1 MKRKPRPSRRER
13 RAELAASRE
22 GWRDY
27 GQRQDEPWLAVLGK
41 LPAEWVDRTG
51 GGLLV
56 PPWLCAVIDAWHEET
71 FGSVDPAALITAV
84 QRHGTAAAGM
94 LLAKLAGAYDTNPDR
109 LVG

>member
-1 MKRKPRPSRRER
+1 MKREPRPSRRAR

-27 GQRQDEPWLAVLGK
+27 GQRQHEPWLAVLAK
-41 LPAEWVDRTG
+41 LPADWVDRSG

-71 FGSVDPAALITAV
+71 FGAVDVAALITAV
-84 QRHGTAAAGM
+84 QRHGPDTAGM
-94 LLAKLAGAYDTNPDR
+94 LLAKLGAEFDR
-109 LVG
+109 PG